1 MREKMITSLT
11 RTFPLNLLSELELQH
26 VQVELVNYQGRQA
39 VRLVEQGEP
48 GAWTAIKTVLS
59 DRQAQRSGGIPAA

>member
-1 MREKMITSLT
+1 MVT
-11 RTFPLNLLSELELQH
+11 PLPRSYLFNSPSKLELQH